1 MNAATHNT
9 QRRNP
14 ERTCAGCRATAPQA
28 ELIRF
33 AVSDAPP
40 YLAPDLGRRMPGR
53 GVWLGASRRCLEQ
66 ATRGGFARSL
76 KRKIEVN
83 ADTLV
88 DQIEAQQQRRAQ
100 GLLLAASRTRVLA
113 VGTDA
118 VRDMLMNASLL
129 WVAEDAQNRRDELT
143 AMAERLGRRC
153 VVFGTKAWLG
163 HTLGRDEVA
172 VVAMHRAG
180 DGIATEV
187 ASLVTQVA
195 LLKGSTTTCRRTSTN
210 G

>member
-1 MNAATHNT
+1 MNAATHT
-9 QRRNP
+9 PRQSP
-14 ERTCAGCRATAPQA
+14 VRTCAGCRATAPQA

-66 ATRGGFARSL
+66 ASRGGFARSL
-76 KRKIEVN
+76 KRKINVEV
-83 ADTLV
+83 DTLI
-88 DQIEAQQQRRAQ
+88 DQIEMQQKRRAQ
-100 GLLLAASRTRVLA
+100 GLLLAASRTRSIA
-113 VGTDA
+113 IGTDA
-118 VRDMLMNASLL
+118 VREMLNSASLL
-129 WVAEDAQNRRDELT
+129 WVAEDAQNRRDQLT

-153 VVFGTKAWLG
+153 VVYGTKAWLG

-180 DGIATEV
+180 AGIATEV
-187 ASLVTQVA
+187 AALVSQVA